1 MQMPTRHSITWETIK
16 LASQKLKLYG
26 ASVLQK
32 YSTEARGSAN
42 FSEISPGISEVFS
55 EAFVQRCSVKLLS
68 SSVSRAVLRPAT
80 LLKKRLWHRCFT
92 CEFCKICNTFFY
104 RTPLV
109 AASGF
114 AKGVSKNNNSDST
127 ASQ

>member
-1 MQMPTRHSITWETIK
+1 MPTRHSITWETVK

-55 EAFVQRCSVKLLS
+55 EAFIQRCSVKLLS
-68 SSVSRAVLRPAT
+68 SSVKQSCSETCNFVKKET
-80 LLKKRLWHRCFT
+80 LAQV
-92 CEFCKICNTFFY
+92 FY
-104 RTPLV
+104 L
-109 AASGF
+109 
-114 AKGVSKNNNSDST
+114 
-127 ASQ
+127 